1 MSSILEDEL
10 ELLKRPELLG
20 LRIDDYSV
28 GVRYAVVKLS
38 SGTCGVAYYPHD
50 VVSST
55 PRVSRKDAFSF
66 AELALS
72 DHLGERSLGIAAIN
86 ALSWEAVPKSSVRY
100 GDPLDS
106 IDPKNKI
113 VAMVGYF
120 KPLTPRFSSARELL
134 IIERKEMEGTYPPS
148 KAKEAIGAASIVIIT
163 GSALVYGGMEDYL
176 EWGKGAEDVIVIG
189 PTSSMIPEPFFK
201 RGADIVAGVE
211 VTNCKRLLESD
222 KLCRDVL
229 RACGKK
235 MYFSKNMTG
244 HVEF

>member
-1 MSSILEDEL
+1 MGSILEDEL
-10 ELLKRPELLG
+10 ELLKRPELAG
-20 LRIDDYSV
+20 LMIDDYNV
-28 GVRYAVVKLS
+28 GVKYAVVKLS

-55 PRVSRKDAFSF
+55 PRVRRKDAFSV

-72 DHLGERSLGIAAIN
+72 DNLGERSLGVAAIN
-86 ALSWEAVPKSSVRY
+86 ALSWQVIPKSSVRY
-100 GDPLDS
+100 GDPIDD

-120 KPLTPRFSSARELL
+120 KPLLPRFSSAKELR
-134 IIERKEMEGTYPPS
+134 IIERKGMEGTYPPS
-148 KAKEAIGAASIVIIT
+148 RAREALGTASIVIIT

-176 EWGKGAEDVIVIG
+176 EWSKGAEDVIVVG
-189 PTSSMIPEPFFK
+189 PTSSMLPEPFFK

-229 RACGKK
+229 RVCGKK
-235 MYFSKNMTG
+235 MYFSKNDSTR
-244 HVEF
+244 

>member
-20 LRIDDYSV
+20 LRVDDYSI
-28 GVRYAVVKLS
+28 GVKYAVVKLS

-55 PRVSRKDAFSF
+55 PRVRRKDAFSV

-72 DHLGERSLGIAAIN
+72 DNLGERSLGVAAIN
-86 ALSWEAVPKSSVRY
+86 ALSWEAVPKSLVRY

-106 IDPKNKI
+106 IDPENKI

-120 KPLTPRFSSARELL
+120 KPLLSRFSSARELR
-134 IIERKEMEGTYPPS
+134 IIERKGMEGTYPLS
-148 KAKEAIGAASIVIIT
+148 KAEEAIRTASIVIIT
-163 GSALVYGGMEDYL
+163 GSALVYGGMEGYL
-176 EWGKGAEDVIVIG
+176 ECSRGAGDVIVLG
-189 PTSSMIPEPFFK
+189 PTSSMLPEPFFK

-211 VTNCKRLLESD
+211 VTNCEKLFKSD
-222 KLCRDVL
+222 KLCRSVL
-229 RACGKK
+229 RVCGKK
-235 MYFSKNMTG
+235 MYFSKNDSTR
-244 HVEF
+244 